1 MLNKLRDS
9 LQPTMTKL
17 GTSFASTGLSAN
29 FWTGVGLSI
38 SVAAGIAYA
47 TPSFLNIDWYSSV
60 IVASV
65 LLLISGFFDIVD
77 GSVARVTKQASK
89 RGAFLDSS
97 FDKISEVVIF
107 AGIAFGGLVDPF
119 WCLVALGISILVS
132 YTRAR
137 AESLGVELK
146 GVGIG
151 ERAER
156 MLILAIIG
164 MIPLHLIVHS
174 ESELFNRGIYWA
186 VILVSIVA
194 GITLIQRIAATA
206 KRLSST

>member
-9 LQPTMTKL
+9 LQPTMTRL

-29 FWTGVGLSI
+29 FWTGVGLAISI
-38 SVAAGIAYA
+38 AAGIAYA
-47 TPSFLNIDWYSSV
+47 SPAFLDIDRYVAAV
-60 IVASV
+60 IGSV

-77 GSVARVTKQASK
+77 GSVARVTKQTSK
-89 RGAFLDSS
+89 KGAFLDSS

-107 AGIAFGGLVDPF
+107 AGIAFGGLADPF

-146 GVGIG
+146 GIGIG

-164 MIPLHLIVHS
+164 MIPLHLLPDS
-174 ESELFNRGIYWA
+174 MLQTGMYWA
-186 VILVSIVA
+186 VIIVAIVA
-194 GITLIQRIAATA
+194 GITLIQRIAATTR
-206 KRLSST
+206 KLSST